1 MVIQNY
7 EEKKVLKEL
16 EKLESRKS
24 LEFLSLSKHKNDE
37 RVRLVVGAFIHCPNK
52 HYTGVLEDVK
62 YPWCLKGSSGE

>member
-7 EEKKVLKEL
+7 ELKKVLKEL

-52 HYTGVLEDVK
+52 HYTGVLEGVK
-62 YPWCLKGSSGE
+62 YP